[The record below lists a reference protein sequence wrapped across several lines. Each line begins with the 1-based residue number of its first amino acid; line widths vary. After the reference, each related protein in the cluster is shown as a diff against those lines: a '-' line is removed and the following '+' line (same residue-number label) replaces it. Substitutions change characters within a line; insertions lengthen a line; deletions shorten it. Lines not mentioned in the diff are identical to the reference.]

1 MQQPTQSSGGFKLK
15 LKLKPPP
22 PAEQKEQK
30 REEEEHDQLEESS
43 EEQPSSTKRASSA
56 VKNPLPPAAK
66 KRKTNSQPNIPIT
79 INHHQSDSQTPIE
92 QQPTRPRTIKIS
104 SSKSNL
110 VPLSDAELLS
120 AAGAGITPY
129 QQAPK
134 PTTTTTTTTKKKSSS
149 NVKKTVSNPP
159 VLNNPSPSSGLNPN
173 STHKPKTKA
182 KKTSS
187 KLANKPTDSFQP
199 ITTTEEIEI
208 DIKDR
213 VPALARVE
221 HNYELGPP
229 PPPPVPTLKH
239 LRVGQPPK
247 SLPQFLPAQILEKRT
262 PRVRSWKKV
271 RRQIVG
277 VSGIPFWIWTYAGDQ
292 HSEYAIAKHQK
303 LTQVVVPPSLYIAQD
318 PEYLATQQHHQP
330 QPQQQQQQPVPRAV
344 VKQTSAIAAS
354 HHVKPSPKRTIS
366 GASSRSRHNNQQ
378 TNNHHHNEAN
388 LTSASSSAA
397 ASAVNLGGPVLPA
410 SFRRPPMSIVGS
422 PLHTSFNKSGSTA
435 PKS

>member
-1 MQQPTQSSGGFKLK
+1 MQQPAQSSGGFKLK

-22 PAEQKEQK
+22 PAAQKEQK
-30 REEEEHDQLEESS
+30 KEEEHDQLEESS
-43 EEQPSSTKRASSA
+43 EEQPSTKRASSA

-66 KRKTNSQPNIPIT
+66 KRKTNSQPHIPIT
-79 INHHQSDSQTPIE
+79 INHHQSDSQHRSNSSRPDLERSRYLPRNLTSFLSLTPNYS
-92 QQPTRPRTIKIS
+92 R
-104 SSKSNL
+104 
-110 VPLSDAELLS
+110 LLGRVS
-120 AAGAGITPY
+120 LLTNKLLNP
-129 QQAPK
+129 
-134 PTTTTTTTTKKKSSS
+134 TTTTTTTKKKTGS
-149 NVKKTVSNPP
+149 NVKKTVLILLFSIIPHRLVVSLP
-159 VLNNPSPSSGLNPN
+159 
-173 STHKPKTKA
+173 TTA
-182 KKTSS
+182 RFI
-187 KLANKPTDSFQP
+187 PTDH
-199 ITTTEEIEI
+199 TTEEIEI

-213 VPALARVE
+213 VPALARAE